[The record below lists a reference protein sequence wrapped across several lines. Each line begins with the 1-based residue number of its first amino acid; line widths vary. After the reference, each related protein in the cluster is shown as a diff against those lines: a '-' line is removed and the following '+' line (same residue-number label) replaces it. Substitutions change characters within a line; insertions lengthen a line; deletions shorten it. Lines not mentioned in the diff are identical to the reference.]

1 MGRLIAGIVLVGSV
15 LMPASSSS
23 SSGQSSLSQLSQV
36 QASSGGSAKTGSA
49 NCSVKAP
56 MELGGGSLC
65 ADSGYR
71 ATNTFTFANW
81 GGSKYPK
88 DALDGQEFV
97 ALFGQSNVCVAA
109 TGDVCELTKG
119 AKAQFDKLS
128 GLLTNGRC
136 EGIVVLNAMVAAGV
150 IPPSALQTGA
160 SGASALSPNNRS
172 LVAQINF
179 WWETQFSSKVLK
191 ASDDIRKQGLKKIVA
206 QLGVH
211 LSRGLFATIGIY
223 TKTAGHALLPVGLT
237 REPSGVYDVIVYD
250 SNMPGKLSRIQI
262 DTDKDQWTYAMGA
275 ASPQQP
281 PTKWTGKSGTLDMTT
296 MASRMDVGN
305 CDFCKDK
312 SPSGFKVS
320 AAPLTVPSSGDVS
333 GKLGG

>member
-1 MGRLIAGIVLVGSV
+1 M
-15 LMPASSSS
+15 
-23 SSGQSSLSQLSQV
+23 
-36 QASSGGSAKTGSA
+36 
-49 NCSVKAP
+49 
-56 MELGGGSLC
+56 C

-81 GGSKYPK
+81 GGSRYPK

-109 TGDVCELTKG
+109 TGAVCELTKG

-150 IPPSALQTGA
+150 IPASSLQPGA
-160 SGASALSPNNRS
+160 SGSSALSPNNRS
-172 LVAQINF
+172 LIAQINF

-191 ASDDIRKQGLKKIVA
+191 ASDDIRKMGLKKIVA

-211 LSRGLFATIGIY
+211 LNRGLFATIGIY

-250 SNMPGKLSRIQI
+250 SNMPNKLSQLTI
-262 DTDKDQWTYAMGA
+262 DTVKDQWTYPIGA

-281 PTKWTGKSGTLDMTT
+281 PTNWTGKSGTLDMTT
-296 MASRMDVGN
+296 MASRMNIGT
-305 CDFCKDK
+305 CDFCMDK
-312 SPSGFKVS
+312 SPSGFKIPVT
-320 AAPLTVPSSGDVS
+320 PMTVPSAGIVS
-333 GKLGG
+333 SKLGG